1 MPRAWPLRRLL
12 RWTSLVA
19 LVVVLAVLGTAGTA
33 RTHQQN
39 FVLFLGIV
47 LGLAVAVVAVFVAT
61 AGDDETSP

>member
-1 MPRAWPLRRLL
+1 
-12 RWTSLVA
+12 
-19 LVVVLAVLGTAGTA
+19 VVVLAVLGTAGTA